1 MNDPQNLRELSRSG
15 VIPESEN
22 VGAGAGRETE
32 RGRRAESPSQ
42 ERAAGWL
49 RLLWRTRRQV
59 GKNNLSIISA
69 GVAYYSFLALVPALV
84 VAIAIF
90 ALVAN
95 AASVSRH
102 LNEFNRVIPPE
113 VMPLLQDQLT
123 RIIKNNTAAG
133 VSAVIGIVLA
143 CHSSASATKAMI
155 RGMNIAYQETEKR
168 GIIKFNAIAITL
180 TLCEIVGVLGTL
192 GVLAFIPMALHHI
205 GVQNAWIEWL
215 RWPLLVALFMIGVS
229 ILYRWGP
236 SRRAAKWRW
245 ISWGAALA
253 AVLWVGGSALFS
265 YYVGKFGRYEK
276 AYGSLGAVI
285 VFLIWLYLSA
295 YTILIGAQLNAELER
310 QTERA

>member
-1 MNDPQNLRELSRSG
+1 
-15 VIPESEN
+15 
-22 VGAGAGRETE
+22 
-32 RGRRAESPSQ
+32 
-42 ERAAGWL
+42 
-49 RLLWRTRRQV
+49 
-59 GKNNLSIISA
+59 
-69 GVAYYSFLALVPALV
+69 VPALV

-95 AASVSRH
+95 AESVSRH

-123 RIIKNNTAAG
+123 RIVKNNTAAG
-133 VSAVIGIVLA
+133 VSAVIGIVVA

-155 RGMNIAYQETEKR
+155 RGMNIAYQEKEKR
-168 GIIKFNAIAITL
+168 GIIGFNATAITL
-180 TLCEIVGVLGTL
+180 TICEILGVLGTL
-192 GVLAFIPMALHHI
+192 GILAFIPLTLHHI
-205 GVQNAWIEWL
+205 GIQNAWMEWL
-215 RWPLLVALFMIGVS
+215 RWPLLVSFFMVGVS

-236 SRRAAKWRW
+236 SRKAAKWRW

-253 AVLWVGGSALFS
+253 AILWVSGSALFS

-295 YTILIGAQLNAELER
+295 YTVLIGAQLNAELER
-310 QTERA
+310 QTEKDTTKGQPKPMGDRGAVVADTVGETRVKET